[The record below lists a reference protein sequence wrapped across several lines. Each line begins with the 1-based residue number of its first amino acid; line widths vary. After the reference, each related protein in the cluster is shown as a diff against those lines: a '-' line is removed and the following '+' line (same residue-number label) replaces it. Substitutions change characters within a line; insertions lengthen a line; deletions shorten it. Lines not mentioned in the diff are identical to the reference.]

1 MKKLALAAVACCALA
16 TPAFAAGGGTNVK
29 VTLTN
34 VAMVSQGGHGNG
46 QVNTAIVAQGAIA
59 TVQAPHNAPIVDIH
73 NFGSTPLPDLRFR
86 FAARAG
92 GSLWVFAARDDHS
105 SLRRSHVLLS
115 RSDV

>member
-73 NFGSTPLPDLRFR
+73 NFGSTPLP
-86 FAARAG
+86 
-92 GSLWVFAARDDHS
+92 
-105 SLRRSHVLLS
+105 
-115 RSDV
+115 